1 MSYPKVILFVLPF
14 YFLNCSAESDSD
26 IVKYADDCPPC
37 DVIASEGMETTHS
50 QIEWPDLN
58 TNELMKINGLTQVV
72 YENSIES
79 VWGPAD
85 WWMEPQNDPWSN
97 YSHWGEDYVVPE
109 HNFDECVND
118 ELRWMCGYSYVLE
131 LPNNYNNALP
141 YPLIIFLHGGFEQ
154 SNLGIAWYH
163 DKLRSRFYMDESS
176 PYIYAAPIK
185 LEVDWSA
192 KKIKDVIEDIKNNV
206 NIDENR
212 IYLTGLSMGGRG
224 TFIVASELPDYFAAI
239 MPLSPH
245 HQPYSYVPLA
255 ESISHIPIWMSHGNI
270 DYVSSYGLAL
280 EMFNALTSFGANVI
294 FRTEYDI
301 GHWGWEDIYSDS
313 LVMNWLLSIEKAQ

>member
-1 MSYPKVILFVLPF
+1 MSYPKVILLVLPF

-109 HNFDECVND
+109 
-118 ELRWMCGYSYVLE
+118 
-131 LPNNYNNALP
+131 
-141 YPLIIFLHGGFEQ
+141 
-154 SNLGIAWYH
+154 
-163 DKLRSRFYMDESS
+163 
-176 PYIYAAPIK
+176 
-185 LEVDWSA
+185 
-192 KKIKDVIEDIKNNV
+192 
-206 NIDENR
+206 R
-212 IYLTGLSMGGRG
+212 IPER
-224 TFIVASELPDYFAAI
+224 
-239 MPLSPH
+239 
-245 HQPYSYVPLA
+245 
-255 ESISHIPIWMSHGNI
+255 
-270 DYVSSYGLAL
+270 
-280 EMFNALTSFGANVI
+280 
-294 FRTEYDI
+294 
-301 GHWGWEDIYSDS
+301 
-313 LVMNWLLSIEKAQ
+313 